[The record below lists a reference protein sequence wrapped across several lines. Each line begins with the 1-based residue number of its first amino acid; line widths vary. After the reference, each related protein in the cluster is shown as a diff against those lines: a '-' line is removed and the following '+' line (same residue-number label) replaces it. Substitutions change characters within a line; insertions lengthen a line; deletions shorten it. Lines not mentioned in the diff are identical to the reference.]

1 MAMSNMPA
9 VESDLGKAK
18 TANTPLLAMREI
30 FTKTGPPQGAA
41 SWKPNQCCNGRAE
54 ESETAG
60 GCCAVVVVSVV
71 AAAVMVVPSLS

>member
-30 FTKTGPPQGAA
+30 FTKTGPPQGGQHHGSQTNAA
-41 SWKPNQCCNGRAE
+41 MDEPKKAKLP
-54 ESETAG
+54 
-60 GCCAVVVVSVV
+60 V
-71 AAAVMVVPSLS
+71 AAARS